1 MLPEGAPRHC
11 PGPPSSTHSRLSSPR
26 LPRMGLQ
33 RDGARQPG
41 ICPGEAADHVR
52 PLDSRERKG
61 REQGNAG
68 VREAGPSAGP
78 SSSPLGR
85 GGGRPQCR
93 GGCCQPRLPC
103 SSRARQRP
111 LRQCHT
117 AARVTTWPTTTREGN
132 RPPEGSMALAPDSHG
147 QSRRSCLPSPLRRPG
162 SPLPSPGGPGTAP
175 PAGPPCCTHGLAPQ
189 TGLVEAPTVL
199 PPPPLPPPSWSLGGA
214 PRLPQAPDP
223 AQQSLRRAVSLKVSG
238 NLNPCSSAATPAGRR
253 RLWLCEAK
261 PQPPPAQLGRPRH
274 KSPPPRPHREG
285 DRGAQAPHSASKGA
299 LW

>member
-1 MLPEGAPRHC
+1 M
-11 PGPPSSTHSRLSSPR
+11 
-26 LPRMGLQ
+26 
-33 RDGARQPG
+33 
-41 ICPGEAADHVR
+41 
-52 PLDSRERKG
+52 
-61 REQGNAG
+61 
-68 VREAGPSAGP
+68 REAGPSAGP

-261 PQPPPAQLGRPRH
+261 PQPPPAQPGRPRH
-274 KSPPPRPHREG
+274 KSPRPAPTGRVTVVPKHPIRPPRVPSG
-285 DRGAQAPHSASKGA
+285 DSCQAPRGLHAGA
-299 LW
+299 PALTGPQACS